1 MRGPLFVSA
10 ASAVVLSLSCGAC
23 GGDAKKAPPPP
34 PPAVQVAPVVR
45 QDVSVYVEA
54 VTTLDGYV
62 NAEIRARVKGFLKS
76 QDYKEGQPVK
86 KDQLLFTIEDT
97 EYTSALQQAK
107 AALLSRQ
114 ATQQN
119 AKATLDRVD
128 ALAPKGIVSK
138 QEQDNAK
145 AGSSEAASG
154 VLGAQAA
161 VQSAALNLSYTRILA
176 PTDGVAGLAL
186 VRVGN
191 LVGQEGPTL
200 LTTVS
205 QLHPMRANFPISE
218 VDFVRFPDRY
228 KKLANRDLEWAQ
240 KQFVKLDTDKKT
252 DDGDYGLELVLAD
265 GSVYPHRGLIVTA
278 NRQVDSSTGTI
289 QMQALFPNVD
299 GSLRPG
305 QYARIRIRQ
314 ENVGDASLV
323 VPEKALI
330 AQQGS
335 FSLAVVGPDNKVS
348 LKKVETGPTVKG
360 VTIIKSGVAEGD
372 KVVVE
377 GQQKVT
383 DGAPVSPKPV
393 PPPPQAPA
401 SAAATPK
408 PPGSNAGP

>member
-1 MRGPLFVSA
+1 MRGHPLALA
-10 ASAVVLSLSCGAC
+10 AITIVAHSLGCGSE
-23 GGDAKKAPPPP
+23 AKKPPPPP
-34 PPAVQVAPVVR
+34 PPAVFVAPVTR
-45 QDVSVYVEA
+45 QDVSVYVESVA
-54 VTTLDGYV
+54 TLDGYV
-62 NAEIRARVKGFLKS
+62 NADIRARVKGFLKS
-76 QDYKEGQPVK
+76 QDYKEGEPVK

-97 EYTSALQQAK
+97 EYANAVSQAK
-107 AALLSRQ
+107 ANLLSRQ

-128 ALAPKGIVSK
+128 SLAPKGIVSK

-145 AGSSEAASG
+145 AGSSEAESG
-154 VLGAQAA
+154 VLGARAA
-161 VQSAALNLSYTRILA
+161 LETASLNLSYTRIKA
-176 PTDGVAGLAL
+176 PNDGVAGLAL

-205 QLHPMRANFPISE
+205 QLHPMRANFPLSE
-218 VDFVRFPDRY
+218 LDYVKFPDRL
-228 KKLANRDLEWAQ
+228 KKLAGRDVEWAK
-240 KQFVKLDTDKKT
+240 KQFVKLDTEKKT

-265 GSVYPHRGLIVTA
+265 GSVFPHRGLIVTV

-289 QMQALFPNVD
+289 QMQALFPNAD
-299 GSLRPG
+299 GTLRPG
-305 QYARIRIRQ
+305 QYARVRIRQ

-330 AQQGS
+330 SQQGS
-335 FSLAVVGPDNKVS
+335 FTLAVVGADNKVS

-360 VTIIKSGVAEGD
+360 LTIIKSGVSEGD
-372 KVVVE
+372 KIIVE

-383 DGAPVSPKPV
+383 DGAVVNPKPA
-393 PPPPQAPA
+393 PPPAAPPA